1 MELCK
6 ANARAVLLINKGK
19 PDLSTQY
26 VRILDKEGGFTRRL
40 RRERLSKKLSA
51 FVPFH
56 GCVSARTHIATH
68 SRSLYTF
75 HVEYPFP
82 PVGIVGAADGKN
94 RRAFFFGSAR
104 LRLSP
109 MKRSTLPTIGLC
121 LVVAV
126 VYFAGAELGLS
137 LASLHENVTA
147 VWPPTGIAIASL
159 LLFGPRVLPGVFLG
173 ALAANI
179 PTSLPIPFA
188 FGIAIGN
195 TLEAL
200 AAWFLLRR
208 SKRWRNSFDSVGE
221 VLTFIVYAAVLAT
234 LVSATIGSLSVCFGD
249 PSRWKDFTP
258 FWLTWWMGDGFGALI
273 FTPLIISWSS
283 SRRINPGDMP
293 EIASL
298 FVLLIIVVLIVFGG
312 WFPGPVKTYPLA
324 YLCLPCLLWAALR
337 FDQRIVTSAIVLI
350 TGVAVWGARHGYG
363 PFIQPGSNNVTL
375 LLLISFVGTS
385 SLMTLFV
392 AAVTSERRRLG
403 SELSLH
409 RRRVEDIVQ
418 HVPGVVWEAWG
429 KPETGNQRIDF
440 VSSHVEKMLGYS
452 AEEWLSTPNFWLS
465 VVHPDDK
472 ERAAAEAAA
481 IFASGKGG
489 TSRFRWMHKDGR
501 EVWVEAQSIVVNDE
515 SGPVGMRGVTMDIT
529 AAVMAEIERAELLQ
543 RESHARQQAE
553 EASRLKEEFLAT
565 VSHELRT
572 PLNAVV
578 GWSRL
583 LRSGQLDQDGA
594 AHAVEVIQRNAAAQR
609 QIIEDLL
616 DVSRIITGRL
626 RINTQ
631 SVDLLLIIHAAIDA
645 VRPAAE
651 AKAITI
657 STHIEAPDSIV
668 RADSERLQ
676 QVLWNLLANAVKF
689 TPAGGKVDVNLAQ
702 HGSLAEIRIEDSG
715 PGVPSE
721 FLPRIFERFSQAD
734 GSSTRKH
741 GGLGL
746 GLAIVRHLVEL
757 HGGTVSAANRE
768 EGGAVLT
775 VRLPIVAVGSAQFE
789 IY

>member
-1 MELCK
+1 
-6 ANARAVLLINKGK
+6 
-19 PDLSTQY
+19 
-26 VRILDKEGGFTRRL
+26 
-40 RRERLSKKLSA
+40 
-51 FVPFH
+51 
-56 GCVSARTHIATH
+56 
-68 SRSLYTF
+68 
-75 HVEYPFP
+75 
-82 PVGIVGAADGKN
+82 
-94 RRAFFFGSAR
+94 
-104 LRLSP
+104 
-109 MKRSTLPTIGLC
+109 MKRSTFPTIGLC
-121 LVVAV
+121 LIVAV

-137 LASLHENVTA
+137 LASLHQNVTP
-147 VWPPTGIAIASL
+147 VWPPTGIAIASVL
-159 LLFGPRVLPGVFLG
+159 IFGPRVLPGVFVG
-173 ALAANI
+173 ALAANL

-195 TLEAL
+195 TLEAF

-208 SKRWRNSFDSVGE
+208 SKRWRNSFDSVRE
-221 VLTFIVYAAVLAT
+221 VLTFVVYAAVLAT
-234 LVSATIGSLSVCFGD
+234 LVSATIGSLSVWLGD
-249 PSRWKDFTP
+249 PSQKGDLIP
-258 FWLTWWMGDGFGALI
+258 LWLTWWMGDGFGALI
-273 FTPLIISWSS
+273 FSPLILSWSAS
-283 SRRINPGDMP
+283 FRINREDVA
-293 EIASL
+293 EITSL
-298 FVLLIIVVLIVFGG
+298 FVLLLIVSLIIFGG

-337 FDQRIVTSAIVLI
+337 FDQRMVTSAIVLI
-350 TGVAVWGARHGYG
+350 TVIAVWGARQNYG
-363 PFIQPGSNNVTL
+363 PFIESSRNVTL
-375 LLLISFVGTS
+375 LLMISFVGTS
-385 SLMTLFV
+385 SLMTLLV
-392 AAVTSERRRLG
+392 AAVTSERRLAEAEKWKLG
-403 SELSLH
+403 SELAIH

-429 KPETGNQRIDF
+429 QPDAENQRIDF

-465 VVHPDDK
+465 IVHPDDK

-489 TSRFRWMHKDGR
+489 SSRFRWLHKDGR
-501 EVWVEAQSIVVNDE
+501 EVWVEAQSIVVSDE
-515 SGPVGMRGVTMDIT
+515 HGPAGMRGVTLDIT
-529 AAVMAEIERAELLQ
+529 AAVKAEIERAELLE

-583 LRSGQLDQDGA
+583 LRSGQLDRDGA
-594 AHAVEVIQRNAAAQR
+594 IHAVEVIERNAAAQR

-616 DVSRIITGRL
+616 DVSRIITGKL

-631 SVDLLLIIHAAIDA
+631 PVDLLLIIHAAIDA

-651 AKAITI
+651 AKEIRI
-657 STHIEAPDSIV
+657 STHIEAPDPIV

-689 TPAGGKVDVNLAQ
+689 TPSGGKVDVYLEQ
-702 HGSLAEIRIEDSG
+702 HGPLAEIRIEDSG
-715 PGVPSE
+715 PGVPLE

-768 EGGAVLT
+768 DGGAVLT
-775 VRLPIVAVGSAQFE
+775 VRLPVVVAPGLMSRN
-789 IY
+789 I

>member
-1 MELCK
+1 
-6 ANARAVLLINKGK
+6 
-19 PDLSTQY
+19 
-26 VRILDKEGGFTRRL
+26 
-40 RRERLSKKLSA
+40 
-51 FVPFH
+51 
-56 GCVSARTHIATH
+56 
-68 SRSLYTF
+68 
-75 HVEYPFP
+75 
-82 PVGIVGAADGKN
+82 
-94 RRAFFFGSAR
+94 
-104 LRLSP
+104 
-109 MKRSTLPTIGLC
+109 MKRSMLPTVGLC
-121 LVVAV
+121 LLVAV
-126 VYFAGAELGLS
+126 IYFVGAELGLS
-137 LASLHENVTA
+137 LAALHENVTP
-147 VWPPTGIAIASL
+147 VWPPTGIAIASVL
-159 LLFGPRVLPGVFLG
+159 IFGPRVLPGVFLG
-173 ALAANI
+173 ALAANL

-188 FGIAIGN
+188 FGIAFGN
-195 TLEAL
+195 TIEAF
-200 AAWFLLRR
+200 AAWCLLHK

-221 VLTFIVYAAVLAT
+221 VLTFVVYASVLAT
-234 LVSATIGSLSVCFGD
+234 LASATIGSLSVCFGD
-249 PSRWKDFTP
+249 PRQWNEFTSL
-258 FWLTWWMGDGFGALI
+258 WLTWWMGDGFGALI
-273 FTPLIISWSS
+273 FAPLMLSWSP
-283 SRRINPGDMP
+283 SRRIARDDVP

-298 FVLLIIVVLIVFGG
+298 FVLLLIVSLIVFAG

-350 TGVAVWGARHGYG
+350 TVVAIWGARHGYG
-363 PFIQPGSNNVTL
+363 PFIQPSRNVTL

-385 SLMTLFV
+385 SLMTLLV

-403 SELSLH
+403 SELELH

-429 KPETGNQRIDF
+429 QPDAANQRIDF

-452 AEEWLSTPNFWLS
+452 EEEWLSTPNFWLS

-481 IFASGKGG
+481 IFMSGKGG
-489 TSRFRWMHKDGR
+489 ASRFRWVHKDGHV
-501 EVWVEAQSIVVNDE
+501 VWVEGQSIVVCDE
-515 SGPVGMRGVTMDIT
+515 SGPIGMRGVTLDIT
-529 AAVMAEIERAELLQ
+529 AAVEAEIERAELLE
-543 RESHARQQAE
+543 RESHARQHAE

-583 LRSGQLDQDGA
+583 LRSGQLDNDGA
-594 AHAVEVIQRNAAAQR
+594 AHAVEVIERNAAVQR

-616 DVSRIITGRL
+616 DVSRIITGKL

-631 SVDLLLIIHAAIDA
+631 PVDLLLIIHAAIDA

-651 AKAITI
+651 AKEITI
-657 STHIEAPDSIV
+657 STHVEAPDSIV

-689 TPAGGKVDVNLAQ
+689 TPAGGTVDLYLEQ

-715 PGVPSE
+715 PGVPVE

-768 EGGAVLT
+768 GGGAVLT
-775 VRLPIVAVGSAQFE
+775 VRLPIVVSE
-789 IY
+789 PRITLIKNPI

>member
-1 MELCK
+1 
-6 ANARAVLLINKGK
+6 
-19 PDLSTQY
+19 
-26 VRILDKEGGFTRRL
+26 
-40 RRERLSKKLSA
+40 
-51 FVPFH
+51 
-56 GCVSARTHIATH
+56 
-68 SRSLYTF
+68 
-75 HVEYPFP
+75 
-82 PVGIVGAADGKN
+82 
-94 RRAFFFGSAR
+94 
-104 LRLSP
+104 

-121 LVVAV
+121 LAVAV

-137 LASLHENVTA
+137 LASLHENVTP
-147 VWPPTGIAIASL
+147 VWPPTGIAIASVL
-159 LLFGPRVLPGVFLG
+159 IFGPRVLPGVFLG
-173 ALAANI
+173 ALAANL
-179 PTSLPIPFA
+179 PTSLPVPFA

-221 VLTFIVYAAVLAT
+221 VLTFVVFAAVLAT
-234 LVSATIGSLSVCFGD
+234 LVSATIGSLSVCFGE
-249 PSRWKDFTP
+249 PAQWKGFTSL
-258 FWLTWWMGDGFGALI
+258 WLTWWMGDGFGALI
-273 FTPLIISWSS
+273 FSPLILSWSS
-283 SRRINPGDMP
+283 SPRINREDVP
-293 EIASL
+293 EILSL
-298 FVLLIIVVLIVFGG
+298 FVLLLIVVLIVFAG

-350 TGVAVWGARHGYG
+350 TVLAVWGARKGYG
-363 PFIQPGSNNVTL
+363 PFIQPSSRNVTL
-375 LLLISFVGTS
+375 LLLVSFVGTS
-385 SLMTLFV
+385 SLMTLLV
-392 AAVTSERRRLG
+392 AAITSERRRLG
-403 SELSLH
+403 SEVAIH

-429 KPETGNQRIDF
+429 KPDAANQRIDF
-440 VSSHVEKMLGYS
+440 VSSHVENMLGYS

-465 VVHPDDK
+465 IVHPDDR
-472 ERAAAEAAA
+472 ERAGAEAAA

-489 TSRFRWMHKDGR
+489 ASRFRWMHRDGH
-501 EVWVEAQSIVVNDE
+501 EVWVEGHSIVVSDE
-515 SGPVGMRGVTMDIT
+515 NGPAGMRGVTLDIT
-529 AAVMAEIERAELLQ
+529 AAVKAESERAELLE

-583 LRSGQLDQDGA
+583 LRSGQLDEDGA
-594 AHAVEVIQRNAAAQR
+594 AHAVEVIERNAAAQR

-616 DVSRIITGRL
+616 DVSRIITGKL

-631 SVDLLLIIHAAIDA
+631 SVDVLLIIHAAIDA

-651 AKAITI
+651 AKEIRI

-689 TPAGGKVDVNLAQ
+689 TPARGTVDLYLEQ
-702 HGSLAEIRIEDSG
+702 HGPLAEIRIEDSG
-715 PGVPSE
+715 PGIPPE

-757 HGGTVSAANRE
+757 HGGTVSAANRD
-768 EGGAVLT
+768 GAGAVLI
-775 VRLPIVAVGSAQFE
+775 VRLPITVSRELENFSRKDAKAQRHLSRLSKSDL
-789 IY
+789 

>member
-1 MELCK
+1 
-6 ANARAVLLINKGK
+6 
-19 PDLSTQY
+19 
-26 VRILDKEGGFTRRL
+26 
-40 RRERLSKKLSA
+40 
-51 FVPFH
+51 
-56 GCVSARTHIATH
+56 
-68 SRSLYTF
+68 
-75 HVEYPFP
+75 
-82 PVGIVGAADGKN
+82 
-94 RRAFFFGSAR
+94 
-104 LRLSP
+104 
-109 MKRSTLPTIGLC
+109 MKRSALPTIGLC
-121 LVVAV
+121 LIVAV

-137 LASLHENVTA
+137 LASLHQNVTP
-147 VWPPTGIAIASL
+147 VWPPTGIAIAAVL
-159 LLFGPRVLPGVFLG
+159 IFGPRVLPGVFLG
-173 ALAANI
+173 ALAANLY
-179 PTSLPIPFA
+179 TSLPIPFT
-188 FGIAIGN
+188 FGIATGN

-200 AAWFLLRR
+200 IAGFLLSR
-208 SKRWRNSFDSVGE
+208 SKRWRNSFNSVGE
-221 VLTFIVYAAVLAT
+221 VLTFVVYAAVLAP
-234 LVSATIGSLSVCFGD
+234 LASATIGSLSVLLGD
-249 PSRWKDFTP
+249 PSQRGDFTP
-258 FWLTWWMGDGFGALI
+258 LWLTWWMGDGFGALI
-273 FTPLIISWSS
+273 FSPLILSWSS
-283 SRRINPGDMP
+283 SFRINREDVP
-293 EIASL
+293 EITSL
-298 FVLLIIVVLIVFGG
+298 FVLLLIVSLIVFGG

-350 TGVAVWGARHGYG
+350 TVVAVWGVRQTYG
-363 PFIQPGSNNVTL
+363 PFMQPSRNVTL

-385 SLMTLFV
+385 SLMTLLV
-392 AAVTSERRRLG
+392 AAVTSERRTAEAEKWKLG
-403 SELSLH
+403 SELAHH

-418 HVPGVVWEAWG
+418 HIPGVVWEAWG
-429 KPETGNQRIDF
+429 KPDAQNQRIDF
-440 VSSHVEKMLGYS
+440 VSDHVEKMLGYS

-465 VVHPDDK
+465 IVHPDDK

-489 TSRFRWMHKDGR
+489 SSRFRWMHKDGR
-501 EVWVEAQSIVVNDE
+501 EVWVEAQSIVVCDE
-515 SGPVGMRGVTMDIT
+515 HGPAGMRGVTMDIT
-529 AAVMAEIERAELLQ
+529 AAVQAEIERAELLE

-583 LRSGQLDQDGA
+583 LRSGQLDGDGT
-594 AHAVEVIQRNAAAQR
+594 AHAIEVIERNAAAQR

-616 DVSRIITGRL
+616 DVSRIITGKL

-631 SVDLLLIIHAAIDA
+631 PVDLLLIIHAAIDA

-651 AKAITI
+651 AKEIRM
-657 STHIEAPDSIV
+657 STHIEVPDPIV

-689 TPAGGKVDVNLAQ
+689 TPSGGRVDVYLEQ

-715 PGVPSE
+715 PGVPAE

-768 EGGAVLT
+768 QGGATLT
-775 VRLPIVAVGSAQFE
+775 VQLPVIPARLF
-789 IY
+789 

>member
-1 MELCK
+1 
-6 ANARAVLLINKGK
+6 
-19 PDLSTQY
+19 
-26 VRILDKEGGFTRRL
+26 
-40 RRERLSKKLSA
+40 
-51 FVPFH
+51 
-56 GCVSARTHIATH
+56 
-68 SRSLYTF
+68 
-75 HVEYPFP
+75 
-82 PVGIVGAADGKN
+82 
-94 RRAFFFGSAR
+94 
-104 LRLSP
+104 
-109 MKRSTLPTIGLC
+109 MKRSALPTIGLC
-121 LVVAV
+121 LIVAV

-137 LASLHENVTA
+137 LASLHQNVTP
-147 VWPPTGIAIASL
+147 VWPPTGIAIAAVL
-159 LLFGPRVLPGVFLG
+159 IFGPRVLPGVFLG
-173 ALAANI
+173 ALAANLY
-179 PTSLPIPFA
+179 TSLPIPFT
-188 FGIAIGN
+188 FGIATGN

-200 AAWFLLRR
+200 IAGFLLSR
-208 SKRWRNSFDSVGE
+208 SKRWRNSFNSVGE
-221 VLTFIVYAAVLAT
+221 VLTFVVYAAVLAP
-234 LVSATIGSLSVCFGD
+234 LASATIGSLSVLLGD
-249 PSRWKDFTP
+249 PSQRGDFTP
-258 FWLTWWMGDGFGALI
+258 LWLTWWMGDGFGALI
-273 FTPLIISWSS
+273 FSPLILSWSS
-283 SRRINPGDMP
+283 SFRINREDVP
-293 EIASL
+293 EITSL
-298 FVLLIIVVLIVFGG
+298 FVLLLIVSLIVFGG

-350 TGVAVWGARHGYG
+350 TVVAVWGVRQTYG
-363 PFIQPGSNNVTL
+363 PFMQPSRNVTL

-385 SLMTLFV
+385 SLMTLLV
-392 AAVTSERRRLG
+392 AAVTSERRTAEAEKWKLG
-403 SELSLH
+403 SELAHH

-418 HVPGVVWEAWG
+418 HIPGVVWEAWG
-429 KPETGNQRIDF
+429 KPDAQNQRIDF
-440 VSSHVEKMLGYS
+440 VSDHVEKMLGYS

-465 VVHPDDK
+465 IVHPEDK

-489 TSRFRWMHKDGR
+489 SSRFRWMHKDGR
-501 EVWVEAQSIVVNDE
+501 EVWVEAQSIVVCDE
-515 SGPVGMRGVTMDIT
+515 HGPAGMRGVTMDIT
-529 AAVMAEIERAELLQ
+529 AAVQAEIERAELLE

-583 LRSGQLDQDGA
+583 LRSGQLDGDGT
-594 AHAVEVIQRNAAAQR
+594 AHAIEVIERNAAAQR

-616 DVSRIITGRL
+616 DVSRIITGKL

-631 SVDLLLIIHAAIDA
+631 PVDLLLIIHAAIDA

-651 AKAITI
+651 AKEIRM
-657 STHIEAPDSIV
+657 STHIEVPDPIV

-689 TPAGGKVDVNLAQ
+689 TPSGGRVDVYLEQ

-715 PGVPSE
+715 PGVPAE

-768 EGGAVLT
+768 QGGATLT
-775 VRLPIVAVGSAQFE
+775 VQLPVIPARLF
-789 IY
+789 

>member
-1 MELCK
+1 
-6 ANARAVLLINKGK
+6 
-19 PDLSTQY
+19 
-26 VRILDKEGGFTRRL
+26 
-40 RRERLSKKLSA
+40 
-51 FVPFH
+51 
-56 GCVSARTHIATH
+56 
-68 SRSLYTF
+68 
-75 HVEYPFP
+75 
-82 PVGIVGAADGKN
+82 
-94 RRAFFFGSAR
+94 
-104 LRLSP
+104 
-109 MKRSTLPTIGLC
+109 MKRSTFPTIGLC
-121 LVVAV
+121 LAVAV

-137 LASLHENVTA
+137 LASLHENVTP
-147 VWPPTGIAIASL
+147 VWPPTGIAVASVL
-159 LLFGPRVLPGVFLG
+159 IFGPRVLPGIFLG
-173 ALAANI
+173 ALAANLA
-179 PTSLPIPFA
+179 TSLPIPFT
-188 FGIAIGN
+188 FGIATGN

-200 AAWFLLRR
+200 TAWGLLRQ

-221 VLTFIVYAAVLAT
+221 VLTFVVFAAVLAT
-234 LVSATIGSLSVCFGD
+234 LVSATIGSLSLCFGD
-249 PSRWKDFTP
+249 PRQWRDFTSL
-258 FWLTWWMGDGFGALI
+258 WLTWWMGDGFGALI
-273 FTPLIISWSS
+273 FSPLILSWSS
-283 SRRINPGDMP
+283 SARLNREDVP
-293 EIASL
+293 EILSL
-298 FVLLIIVVLIVFGG
+298 FVLLLIVVLIVFAG

-350 TGVAVWGARHGYG
+350 TVVAVWGASQGYG
-363 PFIQPGSNNVTL
+363 PFVHSQSRNVTL
-375 LLLISFVGTS
+375 LLMISFVGTS
-385 SLMTLFV
+385 SLMTLLV
-392 AAVTSERRRLG
+392 AAVTSERRRAEAEKWKLG
-403 SELSLH
+403 SELAMH

-429 KPETGNQRIDF
+429 KPDAANQRIDF

-452 AEEWLSTPNFWLS
+452 AEEWLSTPNFWLT
-465 VVHPDDK
+465 VVHPDDR
-472 ERAAAEAAA
+472 ERAATEAAA

-489 TSRFRWMHKDGR
+489 TSRFRWMHRDGR
-501 EVWVEAQSIVVNDE
+501 EVWVEAQSIVVSDE
-515 SGPVGMRGVTMDIT
+515 NGPAGMRGVTLDIT
-529 AAVMAEIERAELLQ
+529 AAVEAEIERAELLE

-583 LRSGQLDQDGA
+583 LRSGQLDDDGA
-594 AHAVEVIQRNAAAQR
+594 AHAVEVIERNAAAQR

-616 DVSRIITGRL
+616 DVSRIITGKL

-631 SVDLLLIIHAAIDA
+631 PVDLLLSIHAAIDA

-651 AKAITI
+651 AKEIKI

-689 TPAGGKVDVNLAQ
+689 TPAHGTVDLYLER
-702 HGSLAEIRIEDSG
+702 HESLAEIRIADSG
-715 PGVPSE
+715 PGVPAE

-746 GLAIVRHLVEL
+746 GLAIVRHLIEL

-768 EGGAVLT
+768 QGGAVLT
-775 VRLPIVAVGSAQFE
+775 VRLPLTADYADRKSDLTIRAIRG
-789 IY
+789 